1 MLFKNHFE
9 KSLPFLMPFEVLSVG
24 GALILSI
31 ASFEIGAITLDIV
44 EHILMLTEELGRVG
58 AEQLDELGNLGASE
72 EYRVLTEKLAR
83 IIERLQLGKGLI
95 VSYP

>member
-9 KSLPFLMPFEVLSVG
+9 KSLPFLVPFEVLTIG
-24 GALILSI
+24 CAFILSI
-31 ASFEIGAITLDIV
+31 AAFEIGAITLNIV
-44 EHILMLTEELGRVG
+44 EDILMLTEKLGRVG

-72 EYRVLTEKLAR
+72 EYGVLTEKLAR
-83 IIERLQLGKGLI
+83 IIERLQLGKSLI